1 MSDINRIT
9 LIGNV
14 GQDPEYKYFE
24 SGAMSAKFSIA
35 VKRWDGKNKEDV
47 TDWFNVKT
55 FSKLSEHIT
64 KGKRIAVDGKLQTD
78 TWTTE
83 EGENKK
89 SVYIFA
95 ENLQILTP
103 KEE

>member
-14 GQDPEYKYFE
+14 GQDPDFKYFE
-24 SGAMSAKFSIA
+24 SGAMSAKFTLA
-35 VKRWDGKNKEDV
+35 VKRYDTKKKEET
-47 TDWFNVKT
+47 TDWFIIKT
-55 FSKLSEHIT
+55 FCKLSEHIS
-64 KGKRIAVDGKLQTD
+64 KGKRVAVDGKLQTD

-83 EGENKK
+83 DGENRK
-89 SVYIFA
+89 SVYVFA
-95 ENLQILTP
+95 DNLQILTP